1 MNIKIILLVLSIGI
15 SSFIGKTMYD
25 AGEFKNIHS
34 HFDGR
39 CSSVYGL
46 NGPEDITILDNGIA
60 LISADDRWKTLAGIP
75 VQGKIFSFDLNDP
88 QPRLLNMT
96 QDLGFEF
103 HPHGIS
109 TYKNRDGVI
118 RLFAVNHTSNGNTIE
133 TFVFKDHSLIHLETI
148 SDPLLISPN
157 DLVLLD
163 EDRFYVTNDHGART
177 SFGKMSEE
185 YLQLSLGN
193 ILFYDGEKFHIAMEG
208 LSYPNGINK
217 SLSGDTIYVSESIDK
232 TVSIYSRNSEN
243 NRLILE
249 KEIYLDSGLDN
260 IEIDK
265 KGNLWIGSHPKAL
278 AFLRHAKDP
287 EELSPSQ
294 VIRLSIKDNGHH
306 ISKEIYLNMG
316 DELSG
321 SSVAS
326 VYNNLLMIGA
336 VFEDH
341 FLLCHLVE

>member
-1 MNIKIILLVLSIGI
+1 MVLSLGI

-39 CSSVYGL
+39 CTSVYGL
-46 NGPEDITILDNGIA
+46 NGPEDITILDSGIA
-60 LISADDRWKTLAGIP
+60 LISADDRWKTLEGIP
-75 VQGKIFSFDLNDP
+75 VQGKIFSYDLNDP
-88 QPRLLNMT
+88 LPQLVNMT
-96 QDLGFEF
+96 QDIEFEF

-109 TYKNRDGVI
+109 TYQNKDGEI

-133 TFVFKDHSLIHLETI
+133 AFVFQDDRLMHLETI

-157 DLVLLD
+157 DLVMLD
-163 EDRFYVTNDHGART
+163 RDRFYVTNDHGTRT

-185 YLQLSLGN
+185 YLQLSLAN
-193 ILFYDGEKFHIAMEG
+193 ILFYDGENFHIAMEG

-217 SLSGDTIYVSESIDK
+217 SLNGDTIYVSESIGK
-232 TVSIYSRNSEN
+232 TISICSRDSEN
-243 NRLILE
+243 NTLILE

-260 IEIDK
+260 IELDK

-294 VIRLSIKDNGHH
+294 VIRLSIKGNGDH
-306 ISKEIYLNMG
+306 ISKEVYMNMG

-326 VYNNLLMIGA
+326 VYNNMLLIGA

-341 FLLCHLVE
+341 FLLCHLGE